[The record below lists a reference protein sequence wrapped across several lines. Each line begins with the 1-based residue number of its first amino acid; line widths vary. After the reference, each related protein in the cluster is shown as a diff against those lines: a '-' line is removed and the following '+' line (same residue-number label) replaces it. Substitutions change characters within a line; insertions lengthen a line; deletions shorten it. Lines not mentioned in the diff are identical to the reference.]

1 MSEIFSLDKI
11 FDTFNYI
18 FWFFLLNLFFM
29 VLNIP
34 LVLFF
39 IFVGISD
46 IFSYLPLFL
55 LCLIPVGPTITALL
69 YCMGKLIRDKSINVF
84 SDFVKGLKLNT
95 LQSTI
100 FWCMELLIA
109 FMLYSNIKFFSTVN
123 YNLVLT
129 CIFAALLILILLVT
143 PYIFILISRFSM
155 KSMDI
160 IKASFIL
167 TFTRPI
173 LTISNIL
180 VLIVSLI
187 LFEISPG
194 TIILFVSSIVTFLL
208 SFTSK
213 SLLAELE
220 STSQNS

>member
-34 LVLFF
+34 IVSFF

-55 LCLIPVGPTITALL
+55 LCLIPIGPTITALL
-69 YCMGKLIRDKSINVF
+69 YCTGKLIRNKSINVF
-84 SDFVKGLKLNT
+84 SDFLNGLKLNFVQAT
-95 LQSTI
+95 G
-100 FWCMELLIA
+100 FWCFELLIV
-109 FMLYSNIKFFSTVN
+109 FMLYSNIKFFSVVN

-129 CIFAALLILILLVT
+129 CVFAALLILLLLVT
-143 PYIFILISRFSM
+143 PYIYILISRFSM

-167 TFTRPI
+167 AFTRPI

-187 LFEISPG
+187 LFEMSPG
-194 TIILFVSSIVTFLL
+194 TIVLFVSSIITYLL
-208 SFTSK
+208 SFTNK
-213 SLLAELE
+213 SLLSELE
-220 STSQNS
+220 STPQNS

>member
-1 MSEIFSLDKI
+1 MSEIFNLDKI

-29 VLNIP
+29 ILNIP
-34 LVLFF
+34 VVSFF

-46 IFSYLPLFL
+46 IISYLPLFL
-55 LCLIPVGPTITALL
+55 LCLIPVGPSITALL
-69 YCMGKLIRDKSINVF
+69 YCTGKLIRNKSINVF
-84 SDFVKGLKLNT
+84 SDFVKGLKLNFV
-95 LQSTI
+95 QSTT
-100 FWCMELLIA
+100 FWCFELLIV
-109 FMLYSNIKFFSTVN
+109 FMLYSNIKFFVAVN
-123 YNLVLT
+123 YNLVFT
-129 CIFAALLILILLVT
+129 CIFAALLILTILIT
-143 PYIFILISRFSM
+143 PYIYILISRFSM

-187 LFEISPG
+187 LFEMSPG
-194 TIILFVSSIVTFLL
+194 TIILFISSIVTFLL

-213 SLLAELE
+213 SLLTELE
-220 STSQNS
+220 LTKTQ